1 MVSTMET
8 KNSKQVISQ
17 ALKVL
22 GIIVSIVGLIVFILG
37 IGGLFM
43 HLEWLW
49 TWAGGLLDPVLIIV
63 LGLHMWT
70 IGAIIDKY
78 KTMTKKQRK
87 SLTTYFVLLVCGV
100 TLWMA
105 SNYGLSI
112 NDKWEYFD
120 TLGVVFTASS
130 WAAAVHALRDNE

>member
-1 MVSTMET
+1 MVCLMET

-22 GIIVSIVGLIVFILG
+22 GIIVFIAGIV
-37 IGGLFM
+37 GLFM

-49 TWAGGLLDPVLIIV
+49 SWAGGLLDPVLIFV

-78 KTMTKKQRK
+78 KTMTTKKRK
-87 SLTTYFVLLVCGV
+87 ALTIYFVLLVCGV

-120 TLGVVFTASS
+120 TLGVVFAGSS
-130 WAAAVHALRDNE
+130 WGAALHALSYNE

>member
-1 MVSTMET
+1 M
-8 KNSKQVISQ
+8 
-17 ALKVL
+17 KVL
-22 GIIVSIVGLIVFILG
+22 GIIVFIAGIVGLFL
-37 IGGLFM
+37 

-49 TWAGGLLDPVLIIV
+49 TWAGGLLDPVLIFV

-78 KTMTKKQRK
+78 KTMTTKKRK
-87 SLTTYFVLLVCGV
+87 ALTVYFVLLVCGV

-120 TLGVVFTASS
+120 TLGVVFAGSS
-130 WAAAVHALRDNE
+130 WGAALHALSDNE